1 MRYTASALS
10 AAIGTLF
17 VSLGTAAPAAFAAD
31 PYNTVSKENV
41 EPQLQGSQYWTPE
54 RFKAAKPMTL
64 PIARSAAVSEMVVQP
79 DTRSVPQ
86 SSNAQPPS
94 AQVNV
99 APSLLYTP
107 DASSLSSANA
117 FEIEPQ
123 ASGTFNTPFTSTR
136 VFPMFTGSSA
146 AYSADRSFPYRAVG
160 KLFFSINGA
169 PYVCSA
175 SVIQRRV
182 VATAGHCVHSG
193 TSAGFHRNFVF
204 VPAFRDGVAPFKQ
217 WNWRYVTTTGAWA
230 GGGGGVP
237 NAADYAMIEF
247 ADQSMTAGGPLTKL
261 GNVTGWLGWQT
272 LSLNGN
278 HTSKLGYPCNLDN
291 CQKMHNVAS
300 TAYRAVSPNNVEY
313 GSDARG
319 GSSGGP
325 WVQNFEELSVG
336 GGTGNNTAPN
346 RVVGITSYGYT
357 STDPKVQGSSILDS
371 RWVGLWNAIC
381 ARAGNCN

>member
-1 MRYTASALS
+1 MRHPVSALS
-10 AAIGTLF
+10 IAIGTGFISLV
-17 VSLGTAAPAAFAAD
+17 VSPSSASAAD
-31 PYNTVSKENV
+31 PYNAVSKENV
-41 EPQLQGSQYWTPE
+41 EPQLQGAEYWTAE
-54 RFKAAKPMTL
+54 RFKAARPMTL
-64 PIARSAAVSEMVVQP
+64 PLARAASVQEATLLPDARSV
-79 DTRSVPQ
+79 RQ
-86 SSNAQPPS
+86 SSNAHAPS

-99 APSLLYTP
+99 QPSLLYVP
-107 DASSLSSANA
+107 DASIEANLRTLG
-117 FEIEPQ
+117 IEPQ
-123 ASGTFNTPFTSTR
+123 ASGTYNTPYTSTR
-136 VFPMFTGSSA
+136 VFPLYTGA
-146 AYSADRSFPYRAVG
+146 GAGYSADRSFPYRAVG
-160 KLFFSINGA
+160 KLFFSINGS

-193 TSAGFHRNFVF
+193 TAAGFYSNFVF
-204 VPAFRDGVAPFKQ
+204 VPAFRDGTAPFKQ
-217 WNWRYVTTTGAWA
+217 WKWRYVTTTGTWA

-247 ADQSMTAGGPLTKL
+247 ADQAMTTGGPLIKL

-278 HTSKLGYPCNLDN
+278 HTSKLGYPCNLDS
-291 CQKMHNVAS
+291 CQKMQNVAS
-300 TAYRAVSPNNVEY
+300 SSYRAVAPNNVEY

-325 WVQNFEELSVG
+325 WVQNFEEMSVG
-336 GGTGNNTAPN
+336 GGTGNNVGSN

-357 STDPKVQGSSILDS
+357 STDPKVQGASILDS
-371 RWVGLWNAIC
+371 RWVDLWNRIC